1 MMKLLIVK
9 LHALGDLVIATP
21 AIRRLRTG
29 LKDARIDLL
38 TTEWSAPAMEGN
50 PNLDRLIVVDDAIFF
65 NPGIGTFIPTVRLI
79 GKLRREK
86 YDAAVIFHQ
95 HRFIKLFVKM
105 TGISKRFGFGE
116 EDNNKFVRRHPS
128 AGDPPAGGLLTAE
141 DRQRSVRLDE
151 SRHSA
156 LTAWELADLAVCELG
171 GDPVEPPLL
180 DELRY
185 EWFVQAGEIEEA
197 ERILNDIGIAV
208 CHSERSEESD
218 GDFVVI
224 LPGGGVNPSVK
235 DTVRRWS
242 SEKFRQ
248 LAMRIRDEFDLRVIL
263 LGGESDNK
271 TAQEVSGDD
280 TTGIINHCG
289 KYNLRIA
296 AAIMKKSR
304 FVVSNDTG
312 PLHIA
317 AGVNVPVVGIFGP
330 TGIGQKLPPGERT
343 YAASLKLPC
352 SPCYFGV
359 FKACIFDSIRCL
371 EELDVETVM
380 AVVRQAYRSEEARK
394 RGSEEARERGSEET
408 RELIT

>member
-29 LKDARIDLL
+29 LKYAQIDLL
-38 TTEWSAPAMEGN
+38 TTKWSAPAMEGN

-95 HRFIKLFVKM
+95 HRFIKMFVRM
-105 TGISKRFGFGE
+105 TGISRRFSFGE
-116 EDNNKFVRRHPS
+116 ENNKSVRRHPS
-128 AGDPPAGGLLTAE
+128 AG
-141 DRQRSVRLDE
+141 RQRSVRLDE

-156 LTAWELADLAVCELG
+156 LTAWELADLTVRELG

-180 DELRY
+180 EELRY
-185 EWFVQAGEIEEA
+185 EWFVQTGEA
-197 ERILNDIGIAV
+197 ERAEKILNDVGITV
-208 CHSERSEESD
+208 CHSERSEESY
-218 GDFVVI
+218 GDFAVI

-248 LAMRIRDEFDLRVIL
+248 LAMRIMDEFDLRIIL
-263 LGGESDNK
+263 LGGGSDIVA
-271 TAQEVSGDD
+271 AQEVSGDD

-289 KYNLRIA
+289 KHNLRLS

-317 AGVNVPVVGIFGP
+317 AAVNVPVVGIFGP
-330 TGIGQKLPPGERT
+330 TGIRLKLPPGERS

-380 AVVRQAYRSEEARK
+380 TVVRHSIRSGGARK
-394 RGSEEARERGSEET
+394 RGSEET

>member
-38 TTEWSAPAMEGN
+38 TTEWSAPAVKGN
-50 PNLDRLIVVDDAIFF
+50 PNLDNLIVADDRIFF
-65 NPGIGTFIPTVRLI
+65 NPGIGTFSSAIRLI
-79 GKLRREK
+79 GELRREK
-86 YDAAVIFHQ
+86 YDAVVIFHL

-105 TGISKRFGFGE
+105 TGISRRFSFGE
-116 EDNNKFVRRHPS
+116 EDNYKSVRRHPS
-128 AGDPPAGGLLTAE
+128 AGDGMLSTAE
-141 DRQRSVRLDE
+141 GKQRSVRLDE

-180 DELRY
+180 EDLRY
-185 EWFVQAGEIEEA
+185 EWFVQPEETEKA
-197 ERILNDIGIAV
+197 ERILNDVGIAV

-218 GDFVVI
+218 GDFAVI
-224 LPGGGVNPSVK
+224 LPGGGVNPSMKNTVK
-235 DTVRRWS
+235 RWS

-248 LAMRIRDEFDLRVIL
+248 LAMRIMDEFDLRVIL
-263 LGGESDNK
+263 LGSESDIVA
-271 TAQEVSGDD
+271 AQEVTGDD
-280 TTGIINHCG
+280 TTGIINLCG
-289 KYNLRIA
+289 KHNLRIS

-330 TGIGQKLPPGERT
+330 TGIHHKLPPGERT

-380 AVVRQAYRSEEARK
+380 TVVRQAYRSEGARK
-394 RGSEEARERGSEET
+394 RGSEEARE
-408 RELIT
+408 LIT